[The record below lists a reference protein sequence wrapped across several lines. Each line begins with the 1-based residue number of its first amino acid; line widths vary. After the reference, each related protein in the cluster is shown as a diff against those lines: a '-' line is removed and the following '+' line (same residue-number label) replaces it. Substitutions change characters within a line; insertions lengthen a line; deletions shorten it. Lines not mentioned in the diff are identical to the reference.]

1 MSGEYDW
8 VAFNGA
14 ITMEHVTAAD
24 LEAQGVA
31 MTWLPDD
38 TSLWITGHHVPV
50 ANLWCVDP
58 EIGSAASG
66 LSLNAQA
73 HDACDCREACRGY
86 SVTTA
91 ADYNRCTS
99 HICVDTEVI

>member
-66 LSLNAQA
+66 LLA
-73 HDACDCREACRGY
+73 DVLRV
-86 SVTTA
+86 SVSTRRSSSKYLYTQSRA
-91 ADYNRCTS
+91 
-99 HICVDTEVI
+99 